1 MIEPDDTPLTE
12 EDRKIILGGLAGMFQ
27 AIVDGMKT
35 RGHKSPPASYIEA
48 FYLVAMEQGLSVEE
62 YAARAERSIS
72 TMSRHLLD
80 IGDRNRKMKPGLGLV
95 TARANPLNRRR
106 REYFLTPRGRALLNQ
121 LSLAD
126 SRIRAAL
133 EAARARR

>member
-1 MIEPDDTPLTE
+1 M
-12 EDRKIILGGLAGMFQ
+12 Q
-27 AIVDGMKT
+27 A
-35 RGHKSPPASYIEA
+35 RGHKSPPAGYLEA
-48 FYLVAMEQGLSVEE
+48 FYLVVIEEGLSVEE
-62 YAARAERSIS
+62 YDARAGRSIS

-106 REYFLTPRGRALLNQ
+106 REYFLTPRGLALLEQ
-121 LSLAD
+121 LTLAD
-126 SRIRAAL
+126 DHIRAAL